1 MQRNKILISLKQLI
15 RFGERMEELK
25 YFAEFPQE
33 LKKYR
38 GKHVAIIGNRVVAF
52 GDNAIEVY
60 KKAKEKYP
68 DKKPVLAYV
77 PREETLILVNK

>member
-1 MQRNKILISLKQLI
+1 
-15 RFGERMEELK
+15 MEKELN
-25 YFAEFPQE
+25 YFASFPAE

-38 GKHVAIIGNRVVAF
+38 GKHVAIIGDKVVAS

-68 DKKPVLAYV
+68 DKNPVLAFV
-77 PREETLILVNK
+77 PREETLILVNR

>member
-1 MQRNKILISLKQLI
+1 LEYFI
-15 RFGERMEELK
+15 RFGEENGKELN
-25 YFAEFPQE
+25 YFASFPEE

-38 GKHVAIIGNRVVAF
+38 GKHVAIIEDKVVTS

-68 DKKPVLAYV
+68 DKNPVLAFV
-77 PREETLILVNK
+77 PREGTLILVNK

>member
-1 MQRNKILISLKQLI
+1 MVRK
-15 RFGERMEELK
+15 MEEELN
-25 YFAEFPQE
+25 YFASFPEE

-38 GKHVAIIGNRVVAF
+38 GKHVAIIGNKVIAS
-52 GDNAIEVY
+52 GYNAIKVY

-77 PREETLILVNK
+77 PREDILIWQHC

>member
-1 MQRNKILISLKQLI
+1 
-15 RFGERMEELK
+15 MEEELN
-25 YFAEFPQE
+25 YFASFPDE

-38 GKHVAIIGNRVVAF
+38 GKHVAIIGNKVVAS

-60 KKAKEKYP
+60 KEAKKKFP

-77 PREETLILVNK
+77 PREETLILVTR